1 MSKLRK
7 LLLFLLLLLCIAAVV
22 GYFAWQQTFKLPD
35 RLIQQ
40 ARGYARSF
48 HDIDFDTE
56 SLKINFPDHTIRARN
71 LKVMMPG
78 QVPFMEAEELVIYL
92 ASGTGPLDLYF
103 SRAAIEKIQVGK
115 LRYDATAPQPQ
126 NRDERPQLPA
136 VPAREVQ
143 IDGLTLNTLISKF
156 DIPDFRAKF
165 IRTRRNA
172 NLELAFDKSPL
183 GGSARLVAMLG
194 LQTGD
199 ARINLSWHE
208 NNFSSFVPL
217 LYLSHLYGLNI
228 MKGGAEIS
236 LNYKGNLAERLKA
249 PAKNIVKLFN
259 DELSGSLRLNDCGF
273 SFRGVEGILSLGLT
287 REQGRPW
294 LGRAEADILGGSAT
308 ARVELSPDRN
318 SPRDFTAVVNA
329 RNIRPDKKLF
339 DLWGVVL
346 PEAGPARMDFA
357 GDFTCR
363 GGKLTGSGTTSV
375 KNLLHQQQK
384 IDNADFFWKIQE
396 NESLLLTS
404 EIRSETGYLSASST
418 ISLAAENKW
427 QGISRGA
434 LKNVDLHKLRPFL
447 GIPVSGLCSGP
458 FTASFDLQNLASTT
472 YDLRLELL
480 DGKFFDFNPRRLS
493 ARIYGTGLTWALSN
507 PIAEFDNGGQIT
519 VEGVVTSQKYAAD
532 IFIENVNL
540 EAFSV
545 PSKIVS
551 GNATLKASVGGSL
564 KEPEVRGSLL
574 AQNLNIM
581 GMPVDSFRSQLVIR
595 DKILSLAPIAIK
607 KSDDEALDGYFS
619 VSLDNGQINSFR
631 LSFQKLA
638 VESIRVLFPQHL
650 SEHVKSGYLSGNIRF
665 NHHGGQND
673 WNFLVEGSRLNL
685 ADELIDS
692 LYLEGNS
699 LGSQIE
705 IKNLFMRAFGGSIN
719 IAGRITGSNHFSCS
733 IETEALRLE
742 KIKNLAAIAPNL
754 RGDITMQG
762 GFEQN
767 GDERKGSFTVFARD
781 MKSKDR
787 DFGNFGCETAIDNE
801 KIRISSG
808 EFDKLGIKISGEMEW
823 QGRRPYKAALELRNV
838 DLSFIPELY
847 GVTTFDYG
855 GLLATGKCD
864 VNGDMASLTPDV
876 INMELDTLRIQK
888 DNDVI
893 ISNKPMQ
900 IIYQN
905 NGFEVRSLELKYRQ
919 GILGVE
925 GIFTPG
931 KTAALM
937 LTGNNFSVKAIG
949 RLFDLPNWNY
959 DGSLSAEARLFG
971 DFNDLRLKASATIA
985 EFMIGGKK
993 IPEVRA
999 RVEGNRNALNIEEA
1013 FIRLNSSS
1021 FNLKGNMT
1029 FKEDFAP
1036 EAIDLRLFIPQ
1047 SPINDLA
1054 VYLPEVFREASGTI
1068 KADLNLSGKPHNP
1081 EISGELQMKA
1091 DELALK
1097 NMRKPLTKVDFAI
1110 STDDRIINI
1119 DRLEAS
1125 LGRGKLAGNGQVN
1138 FRDGL
1143 GSITANISGQKLD
1156 LSFMNLEINNASAT
1170 LDVTGDLYNPVLK
1183 GKLFVPRGRFNI
1195 TTDLLAKR
1203 KPMDLFF
1210 NTLNYHFDIEVP
1222 RNFWIKSS
1230 FLNSE
1235 MRGRFSITGDL
1246 ENINLDGGI
1255 SCVQGKLYFKQRQ
1268 FQIETGEIKF
1278 GGIDNSF
1285 DPHIY
1290 VKSEGQIQ
1298 STKVFLTLQGRVS
1311 SFTPQIYSTP
1321 PMSEGDLF
1329 ALLTLGR
1336 DLSTAMQSDS
1346 KELFETEILEGLKN
1360 SYISALIG
1368 STISSALNLDELFLS
1383 SLFDRTSGK
1392 SRSFIRVG
1400 KYIGK
1405 NIFMA
1410 YEGSMEQGQ
1419 DEAYIFEYRLPKGF
1433 VVNLEFKEPIQEQRI
1448 GVRYDW
1454 KFW

>member
-1 MSKLRK
+1 
-7 LLLFLLLLLCIAAVV
+7 
-22 GYFAWQQTFKLPD
+22 
-35 RLIQQ
+35 
-40 ARGYARSF
+40 
-48 HDIDFDTE
+48 
-56 SLKINFPDHTIRARN
+56 
-71 LKVMMPG
+71 
-78 QVPFMEAEELVIYL
+78 
-92 ASGTGPLDLYF
+92 
-103 SRAAIEKIQVGK
+103 
-115 LRYDATAPQPQ
+115 
-126 NRDERPQLPA
+126 
-136 VPAREVQ
+136 
-143 IDGLTLNTLISKF
+143 
-156 DIPDFRAKF
+156 
-165 IRTRRNA
+165 
-172 NLELAFDKSPL
+172 
-183 GGSARLVAMLG
+183 
-194 LQTGD
+194 
-199 ARINLSWHE
+199 
-208 NNFSSFVPL
+208 
-217 LYLSHLYGLNI
+217 
-228 MKGGAEIS
+228 
-236 LNYKGNLAERLKA
+236 
-249 PAKNIVKLFN
+249 
-259 DELSGSLRLNDCGF
+259 
-273 SFRGVEGILSLGLT
+273 
-287 REQGRPW
+287 
-294 LGRAEADILGGSAT
+294 
-308 ARVELSPDRN
+308 
-318 SPRDFTAVVNA
+318 
-329 RNIRPDKKLF
+329 
-339 DLWGVVL
+339 
-346 PEAGPARMDFA
+346 
-357 GDFTCR
+357 
-363 GGKLTGSGTTSV
+363 
-375 KNLLHQQQK
+375 
-384 IDNADFFWKIQE
+384 
-396 NESLLLTS
+396 
-404 EIRSETGYLSASST
+404 
-418 ISLAAENKW
+418 
-427 QGISRGA
+427 
-434 LKNVDLHKLRPFL
+434 
-447 GIPVSGLCSGP
+447 
-458 FTASFDLQNLASTT
+458 
-472 YDLRLELL
+472 
-480 DGKFFDFNPRRLS
+480 
-493 ARIYGTGLTWALSN
+493 
-507 PIAEFDNGGQIT
+507 
-519 VEGVVTSQKYAAD
+519 
-532 IFIENVNL
+532 
-540 EAFSV
+540 
-545 PSKIVS
+545 
-551 GNATLKASVGGSL
+551 
-564 KEPEVRGSLL
+564 
-574 AQNLNIM
+574 
-581 GMPVDSFRSQLVIR
+581 
-595 DKILSLAPIAIK
+595 
-607 KSDDEALDGYFS
+607 
-619 VSLDNGQINSFR
+619 
-631 LSFQKLA
+631 
-638 VESIRVLFPQHL
+638 
-650 SEHVKSGYLSGNIRF
+650 
-665 NHHGGQND
+665 
-673 WNFLVEGSRLNL
+673 
-685 ADELIDS
+685 
-692 LYLEGNS
+692 
-699 LGSQIE
+699 
-705 IKNLFMRAFGGSIN
+705 
-719 IAGRITGSNHFSCS
+719 
-733 IETEALRLE
+733 
-742 KIKNLAAIAPNL
+742 
-754 RGDITMQG
+754 MQG

-808 EFDKLGIKISGEMEW
+808 EFDKLGVKISGEMEW

-838 DLSFIPELY
+838 DLSFVPELY

-855 GLLATGKCD
+855 GLLATGKCN

-937 LTGNNFSVKAIG
+937 VTGNNFSVKAIG

-1125 LGRGKLAGNGQVN
+1125 LGRGKLTGNGQVN

-1203 KPMDLFF
+1203 KPLDLFF